1 MRERSRPTREAV
13 SLSLRVECA
22 SDVRFTSLQNTN
34 FGTTRK
40 KRAVVFRTRCRRAA
54 HAVRRA
60 SATGALQLVDE
71 ARVENVAVTLSRPPY
86 ESAFFAEY
94 LEPFASR
101 VSFDVIDLPFGN
113 RFAAAIAR
121 IRSDYVISVYA
132 DYGASILAPRCSVP
146 DLGAALARVDSSGI
160 LHYGYT
166 GSVHRWR
173 ERGRRTRGTRH
184 PTGSSL
190 PRFRRKHR
198 WSQSHP

>member
-1 MRERSRPTREAV
+1 MRKQGRFSRAPDRGFFATFFRPLV
-13 SLSLRVECA
+13 VRVH
-22 SDVRFTSLQNTN
+22 
-34 FGTTRK
+34 
-40 KRAVVFRTRCRRAA
+40 VFAPVAGGPLTQYVAYLLPA
-54 HAVRRA
+54 L
-60 SATGALQLVDE
+60 LQLVDE
-71 ARVENVAVTLSRPPY
+71 ARVEAVTVTLSRPHY

-101 VSFDVIDLPFGN
+101 VSFDMIGLPFGN
-113 RFAAAIAR
+113 RFAVAIAR

-173 ERGRRTRGTRH
+173 ERGRRTRGPRH
-184 PTGSSL
+184 PTGWSL